1 MKYKKTTKYTEEE
14 INKIREEYVN
24 TPITLKDLVTKYNIS
39 DVVKKSF
46 VGLKTYRPKTNL
58 PQDRIDEIV
67 NYYINNDVEYKD
79 MKLLFNLSDW
89 QCYTF
94 LSGKKKKY
102 NKYDDKYWEEV
113 IIPEYMKDGVER
125 KHIYEM
131 FNVSKSDMSK
141 RFKGLKKVQIN
152 IGDTN
157 NKLTII
163 DINIPPALSSGRLKR
178 MVRVKCECG
187 TVFDTFYVGFKNSSV
202 KSCGCLLYKALGHSV
217 YYNGNSPEGKRT
229 YTSYSSMK
237 GRCLN
242 PDKDKYPYYGGRG
255 ITICDRWLNLE
266 NGYKNFLEDMGYRP
280 EGMTLDRI
288 DVDGNYEP
296 SNCRWAN
303 KSLQSINQRRYSHIK
318 QYSDDEWVDI
328 EKDYVENNLT
338 QKEICDKYSVAS
350 TQVSNRFTGIKK
362 IENEMLWET
371 INEYYKEHKV
381 THRELCEIFGVKS
394 WDCVKYLIKD

>member
-14 INKIREEYVN
+14 INKIRDEYVD
-24 TPITLKDLVTKYNIS
+24 TPITLKGLVTKYNLSNAI
-39 DVVKKSF
+39 KKSF
-46 VGLKTYRPKTNL
+46 KGLKTYRPKTNL
-58 PQDRIDEIV
+58 PQERINEIV
-67 NYYINNDVEYKD
+67 DYYMNNDVEYKD
-79 MKLLFNLSDW
+79 MKLLFNLSDF

-94 LSGKKKKY
+94 LSGKKNKY
-102 NKYDDKYWEEV
+102 IKYDDKYWDEV
-113 IIPEYMKDGVER
+113 IIPEYMKDDVEW
-125 KHIYEM
+125 KYINEM
-131 FNVSKSDMSK
+131 FNVSNADMQT
-141 RFKGLKKVQIN
+141 RLKGLKSLQIN
-152 IGDTN
+152 VGDTN

-187 TVFDTFYVGFKNSSV
+187 KIFDTFYMGFKNGGV

-242 PDKDKYPYYGGRG
+242 PDKDKYPNYGGRG
-255 ITICDRWLNLE
+255 ITICDRWLDSE

-296 SNCRWAN
+296 SNCRWAS
-303 KSLQSINQRRYSHIK
+303 KSLQVINQRRRSHIK
-318 QYSDDEWVDI
+318 QYSDDEWLDI
-328 EKDYVENNLT
+328 EKDYLDNDLT
-338 QKEICDKYSVAS
+338 YNEISEKYKVSSSKVAKKFVGLKKQK
-350 TQVSNRFTGIKK
+350 N
-362 IENEMLWET
+362 
-371 INEYYKEHKV
+371 
-381 THRELCEIFGVKS
+381 
-394 WDCVKYLIKD
+394 